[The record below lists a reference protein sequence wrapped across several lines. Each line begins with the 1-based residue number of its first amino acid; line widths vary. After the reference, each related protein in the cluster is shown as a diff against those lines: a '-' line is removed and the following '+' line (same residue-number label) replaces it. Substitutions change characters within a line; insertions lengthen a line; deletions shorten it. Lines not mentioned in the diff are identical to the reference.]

1 MLQLANITRTFEA
14 GGEKAGVFDVSVEVP
29 SGALTVLAG
38 PSGSGKTTLLQIAGL
53 LDEAEAGEVR
63 LDGEA
68 ISTLPE
74 RGRTE
79 LRLHRLGFVFQ
90 AHNLLPVLTALEN
103 VMLPLQLR
111 GLSPEAA
118 RAKAEQALADLDL
131 GARLHHR
138 PTELSGGQQQRV
150 AIARALAGDPAVVL
164 MDEPTASLD
173 QAHGI
178 PLMDRVHELAL
189 TRGAAFLVASH
200 DPMVIGRADRV
211 VRLVDGRLAGLE
223 VRP

>member
-14 GGEKAGVFDVSVEVP
+14 GGEKAGVFDVSLEVP
-29 SGALTVLAG
+29 AGALTVLAG

-53 LDEAEAGEVR
+53 LDEAESGEVR
-63 LDGEA
+63 LGGEV
-68 ISTLPE
+68 ISALPE

-103 VMLPLQLR
+103 VMLPLQFR
-111 GLSPEAA
+111 GLPLEDA
-118 RAKAEQALADLDL
+118 RAKSEAALAAVDLT
-131 GARLHHR
+131 ARLHHR
-138 PTELSGGQQQRV
+138 PTELSGGQQQRA

-173 QAHGI
+173 QAHGA
-178 PLMDRVHELAL
+178 PLMDLVHRLARE
-189 TRGAAFLVASH
+189 RGAAFLVASH
-200 DPMVIGRADRV
+200 DPMVIARADRV
-211 VRLVDGRLAGLE
+211 VRMVDGRLVGLE
-223 VRP
+223 VRA